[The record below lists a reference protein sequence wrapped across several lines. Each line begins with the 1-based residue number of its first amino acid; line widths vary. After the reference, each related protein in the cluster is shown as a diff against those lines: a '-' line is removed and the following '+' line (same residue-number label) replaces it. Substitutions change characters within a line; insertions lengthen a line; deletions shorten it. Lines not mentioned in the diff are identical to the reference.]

1 MGGRQT
7 ASRTRRLRTQAAS
20 NPKPVQEDQSMFVAP
35 GTAPEVG
42 QKLTHEA
49 AERVAGNWWRLL
61 LNGLTLIVAGV
72 LIFSINWSIRSLA
85 TFIGAL
91 FIVQGVT
98 YALTTGIDARV
109 RQANLVTG
117 LLSIA
122 TGIVI
127 IAWPGP
133 GIVALA
139 IFLGAWLIVV
149 GTVTISG
156 AFAARR
162 VLPDWWLLLITGL
175 LEIPL
180 GVLALANPGAT
191 LAALITVGGIWAVAV
206 GVMRIVLAFEIKRLP
221 DQVAKAWPPP
231 ERNGTAAGAKPG
243 AGRPAAAAS

>member
-1 MGGRQT
+1 
-7 ASRTRRLRTQAAS
+7 
-20 NPKPVQEDQSMFVAP
+20 MFVAP
-35 GTAPEVG
+35 GTLPDFG
-42 QKLTHEA
+42 RKLTREA
-49 AERVAGNWWRLL
+49 AQRVADNWWRLL
-61 LNGLTLIVAGV
+61 VNGLALIVAGV

-85 TFIGAL
+85 TFIGVL
-91 FIVQGVT
+91 FIVEGVA

-109 RQANLVTG
+109 RQANVITG

-139 IFLGAWLIVV
+139 IFLGAWLIVI
-149 GTVTISG
+149 GTLSISG

-162 VLPDWWLLLITGL
+162 VLSDWWLLLITGL

-191 LAALITVGGIWAVAV
+191 LAALVTVAGIWAVAV
-206 GVMRIVLAFEIKRLP
+206 GVMRIVLAFEVKRLP
-221 DQVAKAWPPP
+221 DEVDQAWTSPD
-231 ERNGTAAGAKPG
+231 RNGTAAGDRPD
-243 AGRPAAAAS
+243 AGRLAAAAS

>member
-1 MGGRQT
+1 MFAVPGSVPVVHRL
-7 ASRTRRLRTQAAS
+7 TRQAAQQVAR
-20 NPKPVQEDQSMFVAP
+20 NWPVLLVN
-35 GTAPEVG
+35 GVVG
-42 QKLTHEA
+42 
-49 AERVAGNWWRLL
+49 
-61 LNGLTLIVAGV
+61 IVAGV
-72 LIFSINWSIRSLA
+72 LIFSIDWSIRSLA

-91 FIVQGVT
+91 FIFQGVT

-109 RQANLVTG
+109 RQANVVTG

-133 GIVALA
+133 GVVVLA

-149 GTVTISG
+149 GTLTISG

-175 LEIPL
+175 VEIPL

-191 LAALITVGGIWAVAV
+191 LAALITVGGIWAVAI
-206 GVMRIVLAFEIKRLP
+206 GVMRIVLAFELKRLP
-221 DQVAKAWPPP
+221 DELDKAWTAP
-231 ERNGTAAGAKPG
+231 ERNGTAAGDKSD
-243 AGRPAAAAS
+243 AGRVAAAAS